1 MHVRSRKPLQ
11 DTLTATRL
19 GKPVAECGLALEANA
34 EQHLRSRG
42 RLAALYEPE
51 WLHNTLELAGQC
63 RFSLGELRYEYP
75 QEIVPAGETPASWLR
90 KLAYAGA
97 ERRFGGRQGRSEERH
112 GRCSRSTGRRSRA
125 SSRSSP
131 R

>member
-1 MHVRSRKPLQ
+1 M
-11 DTLTATRL
+11 
-19 GKPVAECGLALEANA
+19 AECGLALEANA

-51 WLHNTLELAGQC
+51 WLHNTLLLAGQC

-75 QEIVPAGETPASWLR
+75 QEIVPAGETPASYLR
-90 KLAYAGA
+90 KLTYAGA
-97 ERRFGGRQGRSEERH
+97 ERRFGGKGKVDRATARPR
-112 GRCSRSTGRRSRA
+112 RCSRSTGRRSRA